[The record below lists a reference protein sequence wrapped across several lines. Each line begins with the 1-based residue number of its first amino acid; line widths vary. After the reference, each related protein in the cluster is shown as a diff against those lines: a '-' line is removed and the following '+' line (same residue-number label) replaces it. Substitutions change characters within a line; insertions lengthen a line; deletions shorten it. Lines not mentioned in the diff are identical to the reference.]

1 MKLIYTDD
9 GSVTLH
15 NDEYNEAYHS
25 WGGAL
30 LESQQIY
37 FEGCH
42 VLEKARSKNQISVL
56 DIGFGLGYNAF
67 YTIYEIRRKAPQ
79 CFFKIISLEKDPG
92 ILSFS
97 DYPEEIKSIACEI
110 KKNWKKM
117 DHQYL
122 YQTQNL
128 EFRLLIGDARKSLQ
142 SISSTFDVVYLDPF
156 SPQKNPELWTEDFFK
171 LLYRRIEMDGFL
183 ATYSISTPVL
193 VGLINAGFHPYLIDA
208 PKKKRYATIASPK
221 KIGDLPEKFEK
232 KLETSPERLPFRDP
246 NLDLE
251 PVNIMTLRGQR
262 KTKFNTYQIPKNKNH
277 E

>member
-67 YTIYEIRRKAPQ
+67 YTIYEIRKKLPR
-79 CFFKIISLEKDPG
+79 CFIKIISLEKDSS
-92 ILSFS
+92 ILDF
-97 DYPEEIKSIACEI
+97 DQEPDDIKPSAHEI

-142 SISSTFDVVYLDPF
+142 SISSTCDAIYLDPF

-171 LLYRRIEMDGFL
+171 LLYQRIEMDGFL

-193 VGLINAGFHPYLIDA
+193 VGLINSGFNHYLIDA

-221 KIGDLPEKFEK
+221 KIGNLPEKFIK
-232 KLETSPERLPFRDP
+232 KLTTSPEKSPFRDP
-246 NLDLE
+246 NLDL
-251 PVNIMTLRGQR
+251 PASLILSQR
-262 KTKFNTYQIPKNKNH
+262 QGLLIKN
-277 E
+277 

>member
-1 MKLIYTDD
+1 MKLIYTND

-37 FEGCH
+37 FEGCR
-42 VLEKARSKNQISVL
+42 VLEKVRCKNKISVL

-67 YTIYEIRRKAPQ
+67 YTICEIRKNFRE
-79 CFFKIISLEKDPG
+79 CFIKITSLEKDSS
-92 ILSFS
+92 ILNFNQEP
-97 DYPEEIKSIACEI
+97 DEIKPIAHDI
-110 KKNWKKM
+110 KKNWKKT
-117 DHQYL
+117 DDQYL
-122 YQTQNL
+122 YQTENL

-142 SISSTFDVVYLDPF
+142 TILQKFDAVYLDPF

-171 LLYRRIEMDGFL
+171 LLHQRIEMDGFL

-208 PKKKRYATIASPK
+208 PKKKRYATIASPT
-221 KIGDLPEKFEK
+221 KIKDLPEKFVR
-232 KLETSPERLPFRDP
+232 KLKTSPERLPFRDP

-251 PVNIMTLRGQR
+251 SHGILSLREALASRQSLR
-262 KTKFNTYQIPKNKNH
+262 RQV
-277 E
+277 